1 MEHVI
6 ALHQVYA
13 ELIFRGLKTVEIR
26 KKRVFEEGDTVF
38 LYIARGNPY
47 ELRDTLRRIGS
58 SEEHLITSRG
68 AIAGGFE
75 VGEVIEADID
85 TIWEIAKNS
94 SGLTL
99 VHGENGKRWL
109 KSYVKE
115 SGYMFT
121 IERPFLFREP
131 LTREEMKERYGI
143 HVEGIIHLSRRTR
156 KHWVKELIEDLI
168 TRDIFYPWCSDASSG
183 STIL

>member
-26 KKRVFEEGDTVF
+26 KSRAFREGDTVF

-47 ELRDTLRRIGS
+47 ELRDTLRRLGLH
-58 SEEHLITSRG
+58 EEQTLTRRG
-68 AIAGGFE
+68 TIAGGFE
-75 VGEVIEADID
+75 VGEVIKADLD
-85 TIWEIAKNS
+85 TLWEIAKET

-99 VHGENGKRWL
+99 VHGEDGKKWL
-109 KSYVKE
+109 GNYIKDH
-115 SGYMFT
+115 GYAFT
-121 IERPFLFREP
+121 IERPFLFKEP
-131 LTREEMKERYGI
+131 VSREELKEKYGV

-156 KHWVKELIEDLI
+156 KEWVKSLIEDLL
-168 TRDIFYPWCSDASSG
+168 TREVVY
-183 STIL
+183 L

>member
-26 KKRVFEEGDTVF
+26 KSRAFQEGDLVF
-38 LYIARGNPY
+38 LYVARGNPY
-47 ELRDTLRRIGS
+47 ELRDTLRRLGLH
-58 SEEHLITSRG
+58 EEQTLTKKG

-75 VGEVIEADID
+75 VGEVIKADLD
-85 TIWEIAKNS
+85 TLWEMTKET

-99 VHGENGKRWL
+99 VHGENGKKWL
-109 KSYVKE
+109 GEYIKDY
-115 SGYMFT
+115 GYAFT

-131 LTREEMKERYGI
+131 VGREEMRERYGI

-156 KHWVKELIEDLI
+156 QVWVKNLIEDLL
-168 TRDIFYPWCSDASSG
+168 TREVVY
-183 STIL
+183 L

>member
-26 KKRVFEEGDTVF
+26 KSRAFQGGDLVF
-38 LYIARGNPY
+38 LYVARGNPY
-47 ELRDTLRRIGS
+47 ELRDTLRRLGLH
-58 SEEHLITSRG
+58 EEQTLTKKG
-68 AIAGGFE
+68 TIAGGFE
-75 VGEVIEADID
+75 VGEVIKADLD
-85 TIWEIAKNS
+85 TLWEMTKET

-99 VHGENGKRWL
+99 VHGENGKKWL
-109 KSYVKE
+109 GEYIKDY
-115 SGYMFT
+115 GYAFT

-131 LTREEMKERYGI
+131 VNREEMRERYGI

-156 KHWVKELIEDLI
+156 KGWVKNLIEDLL
-168 TRDIFYPWCSDASSG
+168 TREVVY
-183 STIL
+183 L